1 MTSPYINTRLST
13 SIYLAPD
20 KFDNKIYLNLKK
32 TLEKKVTGRCYHDY
46 GYISDV
52 YEIIEYKD
60 GIIEAE
66 NLMGSATFDVEFS
79 CRLCRPVRNQKIICQ
94 VNRVNKVLIT
104 LKNGPILVIITNDR
118 INEET
123 FFTDNN
129 NNLRYKKEGKSQI
142 LQPNEFVRVTIV
154 STVFNHGD
162 NCIKAIGYLDDI
174 ANEEEVK
181 KFYQDMYSR
190 DGPEVEVSK
199 DEEMG
204 EVENLLD

>member
-32 TLEKKVTGRCYHDY
+32 TLEKKVTLRCYHDY